1 MTSEYRHTPVLLAE
15 CLEYSN
21 LKPQHT
27 FVDATLGGAGHSF
40 EAAKLI
46 GSGGTLIGIDQDEVA
61 LAAARLKLGTLPD
74 DVRPRL
80 ELVRGNF
87 GNMDE
92 ALLST
97 EVPGVDAVLF
107 DLGVSSVQIDT
118 PSRGF
123 SFKENGP
130 LDMRM
135 DPGKQTLT
143 AAEIINTYTA
153 ADLTRIIR
161 TYSDEKWASRIAD
174 FAVRARQNAPI
185 ETSEQLVDIIKA
197 AIPASARRAGGHP
210 AKRTFQ
216 ALRIE
221 VNGELDVLRSGLDA
235 AIRWLNPGGRL
246 VVISYHSLED
256 RIVKETFA
264 KFANRCTCPPDL
276 PACMCG
282 KQPILDI
289 VTRKPVLPTAEE
301 IERNARARSAKLRVA
316 QNRYAKNVPLTQAGA
331 ICTARDLYMQSK
343 HRKGVGHGRSTSVFV
358 LSRARTRTQP
368 ARAHQRRSGP
378 RHPHADPHAS
388 VERRVLG
395 EGGGGRAAGGVAC
408 GIRAHRAHVRDDL
421 HDDAVE
427 PADQPD
433 QRRPLFGRRA
443 GSVPEHAVQ
452 SDEGEAAG
460 GQAGH
465 GRPRDHGGHHSG

>member
-1 MTSEYRHTPVLLAE
+1 MINEYRHTPVLLAE

-27 FVDATLGGAGHSF
+27 FVDATLGGAGHSL

-46 GSGGTLIGIDQDEVA
+46 GSAGTLIGIDQDEVA
-61 LAAARLKLGTLPD
+61 LSAARQKLGTLPD

-87 GNMDE
+87 GDMDD
-92 ALLST
+92 ALLSV
-97 EVPGVDAVLF
+97 EVPGVDAFLF

-143 AAEIINTYTA
+143 AAEIINTYNA

-174 FAVRARQNAPI
+174 FVVRERQNGPI
-185 ETSEQLVDIIKA
+185 ETSAQLVDLIKA

-221 VNGELDVLRSGLDA
+221 VNGELDVLKRGLDA

-256 RIVKETFA
+256 RIVKDMFQSFA
-264 KFANRCTCPPDL
+264 RRCTCPPDL
-276 PACMCG
+276 PVCVCG
-282 KQPILDI
+282 KEPILDI

-301 IERNARARSAKLRVA
+301 IERNPRARSAKLRIA
-316 QNRYAKNVPLTQAGA
+316 QKR
-331 ICTARDLYMQSK
+331 
-343 HRKGVGHGRSTSVFV
+343 
-358 LSRARTRTQP
+358 
-368 ARAHQRRSGP
+368 
-378 RHPHADPHAS
+378 
-388 VERRVLG
+388 
-395 EGGGGRAAGGVAC
+395 
-408 GIRAHRAHVRDDL
+408 
-421 HDDAVE
+421 
-427 PADQPD
+427 
-433 QRRPLFGRRA
+433 
-443 GSVPEHAVQ
+443 
-452 SDEGEAAG
+452 
-460 GQAGH
+460 
-465 GRPRDHGGHHSG
+465 